1 MKLQAIPAVG
11 WDFDHW
17 EGDIQESGNPVSFL
31 ITKNMDVT
39 AVFAQNEYTLF
50 VDHKGEGTV
59 NISPLKERYHYGY
72 EVTLTAVADPGWRF
86 VRWEGAITGN
96 ENPVVLSIQDDTS
109 VTAVFSKSEYELSV
123 TTEGEGT
130 VNINPLKESY
140 QYGEQVSL
148 TAKAAI
154 GWRFDHWEGA
164 VTGNENPISLT
175 ICDDI
180 SLIAVFTKTY
190 NSLTM
195 AAGMGHSLAIR
206 EDETVWAWGANY
218 SGQLGDGTNTN
229 RHTPVQVIN
238 LNNVVAVA
246 TRDSHTLA
254 LRDWG
259 TIWAWGRNDFGQL
272 GYGTTINRNTPVKVN
287 IGRVVAIATGG
298 DHSLALKEDGT
309 VWTWGNNYFGQLGDG
324 TYGGHENTMKPPLQ
338 VSNLNNVVA
347 IAAGM
352 GHSIALKADGTVW
365 TWGANSSGQ
374 LGDGATYNISP
385 TPVQV
390 SNLTNVIAIAAGEYH
405 SLALKADGTVWTWGS
420 NDFGQL
426 GDGTTI
432 NRNTPVQVNSL
443 NNAVN
448 IAAGWS
454 YSVAL
459 KEDGTVWAWGR
470 NDYGQLGDGTN
481 EDNYIPVQVSNLNN
495 VVAVAAGM
503 WHSIALKE
511 DGSIW
516 TWGRNDSGQLG
527 DGSSINRNTPVRVRN
542 F

>member
-1 MKLQAIPAVG
+1 
-11 WDFDHW
+11 
-17 EGDIQESGNPVSFL
+17 
-31 ITKNMDVT
+31 
-39 AVFAQNEYTLF
+39 
-50 VDHKGEGTV
+50 
-59 NISPLKERYHYGY
+59 
-72 EVTLTAVADPGWRF
+72 
-86 VRWEGAITGN
+86 
-96 ENPVVLSIQDDTS
+96 VLSIQDDTS